1 MQTQSTTTTQS
12 TTMNEATMQGA
23 LHDLLVTAGLS
34 PTQGMNLPCD
44 HTGAYPQLG
53 KDGAVFLLTS
63 GDALATL
70 RRYLA
75 AVQAEWSWCLNGT
88 KADPSPGMGLDAT
101 TLTHA
106 NAAHMLNTTYHVGGK
121 NPRTVGALAYG
132 LMKVRRAARAV
143 VKAEART
150 EAEAILDASG
160 GCFYAEGV
168 VFTSGARKG
177 EQMKFAVIDAAKQP
191 NLNASQKHAQKAWA
205 RAHYGKNWWAE
216 VDANGEQVIGANGR
230 ANNHPEKA
238 NRLAQAVT
246 QRGPFTTTALSEDT
260 LKVRAVQTTATTVTA
275 PAPAATAGTIV
286 DIGTGEAAT
295 IAAPVTI
302 AAPATTAPVDTAQT
316 VSIPTKEDRTIN
328 AAKSAGYGSRGGQVN
343 YEGAV
348 IYLKSLT
355 NGD

>member
-1 MQTQSTTTTQS
+1 MAANNQTTTQS
-12 TTMNEATMQGA
+12 TTMNEATMQTA
-23 LHDLLVTAGLS
+23 LHDLLVTAGLG
-34 PTQGMNLPCD
+34 PTQGMDLLCD
-44 HTGAYPQLG
+44 HTGAYPQMG
-53 KDGAVFLLTS
+53 KDGAVFRLSS
-63 GDALATL
+63 GNALVAI

-75 AVQAEWSWCLNGT
+75 AVQAEWGWCFNGT
-88 KADPSPGMGLDAT
+88 KADPTPGLPQDAA

-106 NAAHMLNTTYHVGGK
+106 NAAHMLNTTYNVGGG
-121 NPRTVGALAYG
+121 NARSVGALAYG
-132 LMKVRRAARAV
+132 LMKVRRAAKAV

-150 EAEAILDASG
+150 EAEAVLDASG

-191 NLNASQKHAQKAWA
+191 NLNASQKHAAKAWA
-205 RAHYGKNWWAE
+205 RAHYGKHWWAE

-230 ANNHPEKA
+230 PNNHPDKA

-260 LKVRAVQTTATTVTA
+260 LKVRAVQTTAATVTT
-275 PAPAATAGTIV
+275 PAPATTAGTIV
-286 DIGTGEAAT
+286 DMGTGEA
-295 IAAPVTI
+295 VTT
-302 AAPATTAPVDTAQT
+302 APATTAPVDIAQT
-316 VSIPTKEDRTIN
+316 ATITATKEDRTIS
-328 AAKSAGYGSRGGQVN
+328 AATSAGYGSRGGQIT

-355 NGD
+355 NGV